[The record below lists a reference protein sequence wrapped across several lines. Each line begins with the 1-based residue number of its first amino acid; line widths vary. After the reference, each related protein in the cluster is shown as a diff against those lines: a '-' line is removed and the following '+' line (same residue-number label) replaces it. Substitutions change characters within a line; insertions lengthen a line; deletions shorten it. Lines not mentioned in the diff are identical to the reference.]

1 MSATRLHIPLIDESR
16 TRRTVELLA
25 IIWILAM
32 ADLFFT
38 IWAHIF
44 TPFLELNPIARGLL
58 HHNQLSF
65 LIAAKVALTGF
76 GTAIFW
82 RLRKHGRAEIGLW
95 LVALAYVALTF
106 RWSDYTSEVLA
117 LGMNFR

>member
-1 MSATRLHIPLIDESR
+1 MSVGRIHIPLIDESR

-25 IIWILAM
+25 VIWLLAM

-44 TPFLELNPIARGLL
+44 TPFMELNPLANGLL
-58 HHNQLSF
+58 HHNQLSM
-65 LIAAKVALTGF
+65 LIAAKVGLTGL

-82 RLRKHGRAEIGLW
+82 RLRKHSRAEIGLW
-95 LVALAYVALTF
+95 LVAIAYVALAF
-106 RWSDYTSEVLA
+106 RWSSYTSEVLA
-117 LGMNFR
+117 LGLNIR

>member
-1 MSATRLHIPLIDESR
+1 MSALHIPLIDEAR

-25 IIWILAM
+25 VIWLLAM

-44 TPFLELNPIARGLL
+44 TPFMELNPFARGLL
-58 HHNQLSF
+58 HHNQLTV
-65 LIAAKVALTGF
+65 LIASKVALTGF

-82 RLRKHGRAEIGLW
+82 RLRQHRMAELGLW
-95 LVALAYVALTF
+95 LVAVAYVALAF
-106 RWSDYTSEVLA
+106 RWSDYTSQVLA
-117 LGMNFR
+117 LGLITR